1 MKKIL
6 SVILVAIVA
15 VSLSGCGATAG
26 NKKLANETQESIQT
40 KLISGQTTKAEVK
53 AAFGE
58 PSSVGFTSDK
68 EEQWGYSFANSK
80 VNGKTYIPFYGLF
93 AGGVTTKLKQ
103 LVIIFKGDVVDK
115 YTMSDSITEAKNGM

>member
-1 MKKIL
+1 ML

-53 AAFGE
+53 AAFGD
-58 PSSVGFTSDK
+58 PSGVGFTSDK
-68 EEQWGYSFANSK
+68 EEQWSYAFANTK
-80 VNGKTYIPFYGLF
+80 IKGKTFIPFYGMF
-93 AGGVTTKLKQ
+93 AGGATTKLKQ

-115 YTMSDSITEAKNGM
+115 YTMSDSETDVKNGM